1 MSRYFSKPTKRMA
14 LHRSGGK
21 CEADG
26 PLYNLAEGQRCSIP
40 LGSGVEFDHYIL
52 YANSRDSSLDNC
64 RAVCPRCHAY
74 KTARHDTPKAAKT
87 VRQMDKHNGI
97 RRDKP
102 AMPGSRGSKFKK
114 LMNGKV
120 IVR

>member
-1 MSRYFSKPTKRMA
+1 MGRYFDKPTKRMA
-14 LHRSGGK
+14 LARSGGK

-40 LGSGVEFDHYIL
+40 LGYGVEFDHYIL
-52 YANSRDSSLDNC
+52 YANSRDSSLENC

-87 VRQMDKHNGI
+87 VRQRDKHNGI
-97 RRDKP
+97 KRTSNP
-102 AMPGSRGSKFKK
+102 MPGGRGSRFKK

-120 IVR
+120 VER